1 MESSGRRKA
10 RIAVVIAAII
20 GVVTAGILGIVA
32 LNNKDG
38 AWRSAGF
45 NSYSWD
51 CGGQHGEGRGVWGDG
66 MGSIYTCGTYNDN
79 MGKYRLI
86 LVKWNGDGNVEWNRT
101 WDDPSSSYGT
111 AVWGDGAGNI
121 YTCGEEGGDLL
132 LVKWDTAG
140 NMIWSRS
147 SGAWDRANSLWGD
160 GAGNIYTCGEE
171 GGDLLLVKWDTAGN
185 MEWNI
190 TWGGSGD
197 EYGTGIWGD
206 GVGNLYTCGF
216 TDSIGI
222 SDSDVFLAK
231 WDDAGNKLWLHTW
244 SGDNV
249 EVGDCVWGD
258 GVGNIFVSG
267 TLEYSGYYID
277 ALLMK
282 WDTSGTLLWTRTWDS
297 TFIEYRCVVW
307 GDSAG
312 SIYTSGYIYLS
323 SEYRMFLAKW
333 NSYGTLIWDRVWID
347 GYSTRGYGIWGD
359 GLGAIYVT
367 GYYQEVLNRP
377 GPTKVAGSA
386 LFKIDLSAIELV
398 EVVLIVSEVGII
410 AGVALV
416 SMLLLVR
423 LRVKLL
429 KKVVEPGAVPIWRR
443 HASQE
448 EQPYPRS
455 AQSSQDQSAQLA
467 DSSVP
472 PPGISCPRCGNQLPV
487 CTEKEKY
494 CINCGEALH
503 RE

>member
-10 RIAVVIAAII
+10 RIAVVLAAII
-20 GVVTAGILGIVA
+20 GFVTAGILGVVA
-32 LNNKDG
+32 LNNKDR
-38 AWRSAGF
+38 AWRSEGF
-45 NSYSWD
+45 KSHSWD
-51 CGGQHGEGRGVWGDG
+51 CGGQYGEGRGVWGDG
-66 MGSIYTCGTYNDN
+66 TGNIYTCGIYNDD
-79 MGKYRLI
+79 MGKYNLI
-86 LVKWNGDGNVEWNRT
+86 LVKWDGDGNVEWNRT
-101 WDDPSSSYGT
+101 WDDPSSSQGT

-121 YTCGEEGGDLL
+121 YTCGEVDNDLL

-140 NMIWSRS
+140 NVNWSRIWGGS
-147 SGAWDRANSLWGD
+147 AWDGANSLWGD
-160 GAGNIYTCGEE
+160 SSGHIYVCGFID
-171 GGDLLLVKWDTAGN
+171 GHAYPLYYHDMALYKWDSDGN

-197 EYGTGIWGD
+197 DYGTGIWGD

-267 TLEYSGYYID
+267 TLAYSAYYID

-297 TFIEYRCVVW
+297 TFIEHRSVVW
-307 GDSAG
+307 GDGAG
-312 SIYTSGYIYLS
+312 SIYTSGFLFLFND
-323 SEYRMFLAKW
+323 YRMFLTKW
-333 NSYGTLIWDRVWID
+333 NSYGTLIWDRVWND
-347 GYSTRGYGIWGD
+347 GFQTLGYGIWGD
-359 GLGAIYVT
+359 GSGAIYAT
-367 GYYQEVLNRP
+367 GIP
-377 GPTKVAGSA
+377 A
-386 LFKIDLSAIELV
+386 LFKIDLSAIEQV
-398 EVVLIVSEVGII
+398 EVVLIVSEVVLI
-410 AGVALV
+410 AAVALV
-416 SMLLLVR
+416 SILLLVK
-423 LRVKLL
+423 LRASLP
-429 KKVVEPGAVPIWRR
+429 KKVVEPGVVPIWRR
-443 HASQE
+443 HANQE
-448 EQPYPRS
+448 EQPYPGS
-455 AQSSQDQSAQLA
+455 AQPSQDQSAQLA

-472 PPGISCPRCGNQLPV
+472 PPGISCPRCGNLLPV

-494 CINCGEALH
+494 CVYCGEALH